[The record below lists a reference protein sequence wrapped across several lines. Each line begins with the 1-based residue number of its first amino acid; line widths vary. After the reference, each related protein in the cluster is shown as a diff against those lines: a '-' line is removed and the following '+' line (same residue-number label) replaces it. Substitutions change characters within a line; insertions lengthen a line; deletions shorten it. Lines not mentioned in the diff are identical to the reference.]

1 MNCGGFI
8 LKNKKGTLNN
18 LVLITQ
24 FGISMMVPIFLCFF
38 VGYFLDKWLHTS
50 FIAIV
55 MFFVGSLAGFRNVYM
70 FAKRSMKSD
79 EVSKNEHDTKY

>member
-1 MNCGGFI
+1 MDGGGFT
-8 LKNKKGTLNN
+8 LKKTKGTLNN

-38 VGYFLDKWLHTS
+38 IGVYLDKWLQTS
-50 FIAIV
+50 FIAIL

-79 EVSKNEHDTKY
+79 EEREDERDTKD